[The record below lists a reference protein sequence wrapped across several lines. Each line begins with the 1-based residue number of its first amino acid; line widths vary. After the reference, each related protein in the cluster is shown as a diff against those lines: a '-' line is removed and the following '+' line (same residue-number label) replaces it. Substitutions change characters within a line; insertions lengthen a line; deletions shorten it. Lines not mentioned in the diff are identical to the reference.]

1 MFLSNFNQD
10 ADWSLIDIS
19 QWDLTAKSSR
29 ILVVIIYIDEGQGVC
44 LYTLDAATIS
54 STKLLSKLPPI

>member
-1 MFLSNFNQD
+1 MFLKNFNQG
-10 ADWSLIDIS
+10 AVWSLNDS
-19 QWDLTAKSSR
+19 QWDGRPNVTNKH
-29 ILVVIIYIDEGQGVC
+29 IEDGQGVC